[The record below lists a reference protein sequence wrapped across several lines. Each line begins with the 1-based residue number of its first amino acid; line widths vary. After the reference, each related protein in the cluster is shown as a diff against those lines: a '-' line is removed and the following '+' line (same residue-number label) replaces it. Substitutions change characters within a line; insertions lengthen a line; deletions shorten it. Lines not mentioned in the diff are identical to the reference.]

1 MSVESSNDSPIETNE
16 TVKKIL
22 ETNAKLE
29 EEVAELQLQLKVRIF
44 TF

>member
-29 EEVAELQLQLKVRIF
+29 DEVADLQLQLKVRTS